1 MPVENER
8 SDEELVR
15 AAGRG
20 DAAAF
25 EALYRRHRG
34 LVLGLGRRFAGAALA
49 ADVAQE
55 VFLYLV
61 ARLPELRLQGRLA
74 TFLYP
79 VVKHVA
85 AAARRRER
93 RPGPAEREVSE
104 ELIAPAPAAPEDEDL
119 AAALAALPEA
129 QREVVL
135 LRFADAFSLEEI
147 AAALG
152 IPLGTVKSRLHHAL
166 AGLRAH
172 PRTRRYHEESGE
184 RGIP

>member
-1 MPVENER
+1 MSAGDAR

-15 AAGRG
+15 LAGRG

-34 LVLGLGRRFAGAALA
+34 LVLGLARRFAGPALA

-61 ARLPELRLQGRLA
+61 GRLPELHFHGRLA

-85 AAARRRER
+85 AGARRREQR
-93 RPGPAEREVSE
+93 LGPERE
-104 ELIAPAPAAPEDEDL
+104 APESLVAPPPAAPEDEDL
-119 AAALAALPEA
+119 AAALASLPEP

-135 LRFADAFSLEEI
+135 LRFADGFSLEEI
-147 AAALG
+147 ATALA
-152 IPLGTVKSRLHHAL
+152 IPAGTVKSRLHHAL
-166 AGLRAH
+166 AALRAH
-172 PRTRRYHEESGE
+172 PRTRRYHEDERESG
-184 RGIP
+184 IP

>member
-1 MPVENER
+1 MSAEDAR

-34 LVLGLGRRFAGAALA
+34 FVLGLARRFAGPGLA

-61 ARLPELRLQGRLA
+61 ARLPGLRFEGRLA

-85 AAARRRER
+85 AGARRREQ
-93 RPGPAEREVSE
+93 RPGPDRAVPEG
-104 ELIAPAPAAPEDEDL
+104 LAAPAPAAPEDEDL
-119 AAALAALPEA
+119 AAALASLPEG

-135 LRFADAFSLEEI
+135 LRFADGFSLEEI
-147 AAALG
+147 AASLA

-166 AGLRAH
+166 EGLRAH
-172 PRTRRYHEESGE
+172 PRTRRYHADARE

>member
-1 MPVENER
+1 MPVEDAR

-20 DAAAF
+20 EAAAF

-34 LVLGLGRRFAGAALA
+34 LVLGLARRFAGAGLA

-61 ARLPELRLQGRLA
+61 KRLPELRFQGRLA

-85 AAARRRER
+85 AAARRREH
-93 RPGPAEREVSE
+93 RPGSAAREVPE
-104 ELIAPAPAAPEDEDL
+104 ELAAPAPLAPEDEDL

-135 LRFADAFSLEEI
+135 LRFADGFALEEI
-147 AAALG
+147 ATTLA

-166 AGLRAH
+166 TGLRAH
-172 PRTRRYHEESGE
+172 PRTRRYHEGFAEPE
-184 RGIP
+184 IP